1 MKVRIYENLH
11 FESGNVL
18 KREIGIFDTD
28 KLEDIKAIVHI
39 ADTSDTNE
47 VVVEELAE

>member
-11 FESGNVL
+11 FASGNVL

-28 KLEDIKAIVHI
+28 KLEDIQAIIHI
-39 ADTSDTNE
+39 GDTSDTSE
-47 VVVEELAE
+47 VMVEEVEK